1 MTKLKSDSYYRV
13 ELRAYNAL
21 GYSEP
26 ANIIFKTPS
35 SDFPDQDYSMDE
47 LNEGRLSFPIGMIA
61 AFIMIF
67 VILILIIMDL
77 VFYW

>member
-13 ELRAYNAL
+13 ELRAYNSL
-21 GYSEP
+21 GFSEP
-26 ANIIFKTPS
+26 SSIIFKTPL

-47 LNEGRLSFPIGMIA
+47 LNEGKLSFPLGIMA